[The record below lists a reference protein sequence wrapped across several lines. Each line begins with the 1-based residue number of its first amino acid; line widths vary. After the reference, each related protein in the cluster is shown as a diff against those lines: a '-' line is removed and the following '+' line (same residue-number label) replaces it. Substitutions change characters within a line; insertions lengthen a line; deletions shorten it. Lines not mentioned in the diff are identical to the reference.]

1 MTARLPLLSVLRA
14 RCALQTSVVTAILGV
29 TKIIWSS
36 KMRIILFSLMFAMAA
51 ATLPLQSAVAAGTE
65 IHLSTVKPDLDFS
78 KYGKFM
84 ILPLDMGETV
94 IIPPPWAEGSAAHP
108 RPWKIK
114 DKNLTFLNAQYRDAM
129 KTQLQEKGGYALVDE
144 AGDDVLAVEIE
155 IISLT
160 PWAER
165 GEKVITMGSGEMTFR
180 AELRDSMTRD
190 LLVIYEGDTP
200 VGKDYQENTDF
211 SVQQNVNALFNEW
224 GEYLRLALDAQ
235 KAAAEQ

>member
-1 MTARLPLLSVLRA
+1 
-14 RCALQTSVVTAILGV
+14 
-29 TKIIWSS
+29 
-36 KMRIILFSLMFAMAA
+36 MRIVIFSLVFVIAA
-51 ATLPLQSAVAAGTE
+51 ATLPSQSAVAADTE
-65 IHLSTVKPDLDFS
+65 IHLSTVTTDVDFS
-78 KYGKFM
+78 KYDKFM
-84 ILPLDMGETV
+84 ILPLDTGETV

-129 KTQLQEKGGYALVDE
+129 KKKLQDEGGYSLVDE
-144 AGDDVLAVEIE
+144 EGDDVLAVEIE

-165 GEKVITMGSGEMTFR
+165 GEKVVTLGSGEMTFR

-211 SVQQNVNALFNEW
+211 SLQQNVNALFNEW

-235 KAAAEQ
+235 KASAAK